1 MWDKELTAWQNVAV
15 YILTFSAF
23 AAIVVIGAL
32 LHALFYCVLLV
43 AVIGLVN
50 IILKLLDR
58 RIHAPDV
65 WKIPGFFMCVIISS
79 FLMFSAIVAIKY
91 ANNQMPTWQAIL
103 LGSICVA
110 FTSVSLGDIFYWS
123 PRGRPQKHQRII
135 HFVRGNH
142 AGSTISPK
150 LQAFEDFLREHEDK
164 RLWIVYNYI
173 FIQGAPYDEVGVM
186 LGLGEGNA
194 ARVSELCDRIVMA
207 FAAECLTF

>member
-1 MWDKELTAWQNVAV
+1 MFLG
-15 YILTFSAF
+15 I
-23 AAIVVIGAL
+23 IVV
-32 LHALFYCVLLV
+32 
-43 AVIGLVN
+43 
-50 IILKLLDR
+50 
-58 RIHAPDV
+58 
-65 WKIPGFFMCVIISS
+65 
-79 FLMFSAIVAIKY
+79 KY
-91 ANNQMPTWQAIL
+91 GENAMPTWQTVT
-103 LGSICVA
+103 LGIIIMA
-110 FTSVSLGDIFYWS
+110 FSTFSMAGVFYWN
-123 PRGRPQKHQRII
+123 PRGRPQKHARII
-135 HFVRGNH
+135 HYVRGNH